1 MKNQSCDGFPGGVT
15 QSRGES
21 RRRDDCLV
29 GAQQVVAASSS
40 DRMMVTT
47 DTASDGKVRGTG
59 RARAHPTRKGEE
71 ENEIEEREAEPLCCT
86 VRGV

>member
-1 MKNQSCDGFPGGVT
+1 MKNQSCDGFPGSVT
-15 QSRGES
+15 QSGARADAEMSPRQAGEQ
-21 RRRDDCLV
+21 LV
-29 GAQQVVAASSS
+29 AGRSG

-47 DTASDGKVRGTG
+47 DTAMPRSDGKGRGK
-59 RARAHPTRKGEE
+59 RPARTRKAED